1 MAGSQKTYKGT
12 KEHISM
18 AIASDITAMFK
29 KADDAVYKTALSV
42 LSSAVEEAPN
52 RSGNLASTGK
62 VRVSTHTPEDADAIP
77 LSAHDVV
84 FTAPYA
90 KAVEGGTVNVQPASG
105 DFVQKVKSFRRRT
118 KNGVSIVKA
127 HVKTY
132 ANSRPVEVSV
142 GTWRVLPYGEP
153 SKGSLFLKNAMIKH
167 IGETGDTLIRNLLSK
182 LKL

>member
-12 KEHISM
+12 QEHVTM

-29 KADDAVYKTALSV
+29 EADDVVYHTVLSV
-42 LSSAVEEAPN
+42 LSSAVDEAP
-52 RSGNLASTGK
+52 RQSGDLASSGK
-62 VRVSTHTPEDADAIP
+62 VQVSTYTSEDAEVIP

-84 FTAPYA
+84 FKASYA

-167 IGETGDTLIRNLLSK
+167 IGETGDTLIKKLLSK